1 VVSRI
6 ARCDQRHKL
15 DKPSAKWEFRL
26 SLSMRHKT
34 GIKYRECNETRVVE
48 KTMKMSDEKVA
59 VQVRQ

>member
-1 VVSRI
+1 MVSRI

-15 DKPSAKWEFRL
+15 DKPSAKWGFRL

-34 GIKYRECNETRVVE
+34 GIKYRACNEIRVE
-48 KTMKMSDEKVA
+48 KTMKMSDEKVV